1 MADEEQ
7 TYETLDMEGN
17 RDLLVAAGSNT
28 LPDQDWSRN
37 GDNYKRATINALGV
51 TENHAHIKAC
61 FRDAIP
67 DSAGEATAGR
77 WGGIV
82 GVPRNGATAAS
93 APNAGKIRGVAAST
107 WLTTDELVHKSG
119 LRFRPTDAGALGGS
133 GEALVGIISID
144 VGSQTRLS
152 AGEILT
158 WDPAAPAGLET
169 TVELVADLNEGG
181 LDAEELG
188 PYRNRYLNRFAQPRK
203 GGSVND
209 YVQWIKER
217 GYPFGYAYPHRNGL
231 GSMDV
236 AALKAGTG
244 SARLLDAGERADL
257 LAFLETVRPGGVRGI
272 RVLEVINEDANVT
285 AILEPQDEPQWA
297 PDWTPEVPIGVDSW
311 NAGTRTL
318 TFDVDRPPSMAVGDR
333 LIAAATSGVELE
345 IESLVSTDGVVLV
358 DALGETPAGQIYSGG
373 PLIAPVRKAIIALIN
388 GLGPRLGRFGKGW
401 VSAIRISELRKVIQN
416 TPGVFDH
423 TLSAPV
429 ANLEATESVYPD
441 DEWVALLVPDSIFV
455 RYL

>member
-7 TYETLDMEGN
+7 TYETLDLEGN

-28 LPDQDWSRN
+28 LPEQDWSRN

-61 FRDAIP
+61 FRDALP

-82 GVPRNGATAAS
+82 GVPRTGATAAS

-107 WLTTDELVHKSG
+107 WLATDALVHKSG
-119 LRFRPTDAGALGGS
+119 LRFRPTDAGVLGGG
-133 GEALVGIISID
+133 GEALVGIIAID

-152 AGEILT
+152 AGETLT
-158 WDPAAPAGLET
+158 WESPPPGLEA
-169 TVELVADLNEGG
+169 TVELVADLDEGG

-209 YVQWIKER
+209 YVGWIQEQ
-217 GYPFGYAYPHRNGL
+217 GYPFGYAYPHRNGR

-257 LAFLETVRPGGVRGI
+257 LAFLETVRPGGVTGI
-272 RVLEVINEDANVT
+272 RVLEVVT
-285 AILEPQDEPQWA
+285 YPSNISAVIEPQEDPQYA
-297 PDWTPEVPIGVDSW
+297 PDWTPETPMSVDSW
-311 NAGTRTL
+311 TAATRTL
-318 TFDVDRPPSMAVGDR
+318 VFGIDRPPSMSVGDR
-333 LIAAATSGVELE
+333 VIPAGSNGVQLVIEAFSG
-345 IESLVSTDGVVLV
+345 SDAVVLA
-358 DALGETPAGQIYSGG
+358 DALGTTPSGAVYSGG
-373 PLIAPVRKAIIALIN
+373 PLIDPVRDGLIAMIN
-388 GLGPRLGRFGKGW
+388 GLGPRVGRFGKGW
-401 VSAIRISELRKVIQN
+401 VSAIRVSEVRKVIQN

-423 TLSAPV
+423 TLGAPI
-429 ANLEATESVYPD
+429 ANLEATESVFPD
-441 DEWVALLVPDSIFV
+441 DEWVALLIPYSILV
-455 RYL
+455 RYLE